1 LDQQPPVRARASSRP
16 AQRLLVNA
24 PLGSKTMK
32 KRIAIIYL
40 IGIHLLLALVLLKSD
55 FLDRMQAKLGIQE
68 SGLSTEIT
76 QHFHRMLRYH
86 KRMDGNVPDGSVVF
100 IGDSITQGLCVSA
113 VACPS
118 VNYGIGSDTTLGVLQ
133 RLPDY
138 RSIDRAS
145 AVVLAIGIND
155 MKRRSN
161 EEIIEN
167 YQSIV
172 GKIPKTT
179 PIVFSAVLPL
189 DEESREEWQGRNQDR
204 TKRLNSSIQRLA
216 DTDSRVFFVDAGPLL
231 VDASGNLADKF
242 HDGDGVHL
250 NSQGNAIW
258 INALQDGIQRA
269 QQSAALDRK

>member
-1 LDQQPPVRARASSRP
+1 
-16 AQRLLVNA
+16 
-24 PLGSKTMK
+24 MK
-32 KRIAIIYL
+32 RRIAIIYL
-40 IGIHLLLALVLLKSD
+40 IGIHLLLAVVLLKSD
-55 FLDRMQAKLGIQE
+55 FINRVQTKIGMQQAE
-68 SGLSTEIT
+68 LSTEIT

-133 RLPDY
+133 RLPEY

-161 EEIIEN
+161 EAILKN
-167 YQSIV
+167 YRSIV
-172 GKIPKTT
+172 EHIPENT
-179 PIVFSAVLPL
+179 PIVISAILPL

-204 TKRLNSSIQRLA
+204 IRSLNSSLEDLA
-216 DTDSRVFFVDAGPLL
+216 NADSRIFFVDAAPLL
-231 VDASGNLADKF
+231 VGASGNLADQY
-242 HDGDGVHL
+242 HDAGGVHL
-250 NSQGNAIW
+250 NSKGNAIW
-258 INALQDGIQRA
+258 INALQDGVRKA